1 MRSGMSEFSERLKER
16 SMAFAATVL
25 DLVDKLPQTPGGRVI
40 AFQLAKSATS
50 VAANYRAA
58 CTARS
63 RREFIAKLGVVVE
76 EADESACWLELIE
89 RRKLLPTAQSRPALA
104 ESIELRNIFGKS
116 LGTARANHQST
127 TPLNHLTR

>member
-1 MRSGMSEFSERLKER
+1 
-16 SMAFAATVL
+16 MAFAAAVL
-25 DLVDKLPQTPGGRVI
+25 ALVDTLPPTAGGRVI

-63 RREFIAKLGVVVE
+63 RREFIAKLGTVVE
-76 EADESACWLELIE
+76 DADETVCWLELID
-89 RRKLLPTAQSRPALA
+89 RRSLLPSTQAKSALA

-116 LGTARANHQST
+116 LGTARANRQRTSSPDRT
-127 TPLNHLTR
+127 TTRPNQ